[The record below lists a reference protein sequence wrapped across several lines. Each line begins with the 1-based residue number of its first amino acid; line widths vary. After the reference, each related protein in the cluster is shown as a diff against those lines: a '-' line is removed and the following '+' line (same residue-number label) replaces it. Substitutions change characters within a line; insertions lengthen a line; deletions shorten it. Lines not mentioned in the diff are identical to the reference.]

1 MPTSEEIAAAKIA
14 EEEKVAK
21 EVEEKAKHSKLR
33 ESDKEDLILEIDKQ
47 RKENKEWRLSFTDLE
62 KKFDVLNK
70 KNVDEEEKKKIEDG
84 KLQEVLADYKV
95 NNEKLKTE
103 NDKFHVMIDKKTEIS
118 IEKLTD
124 AQKTFYEGLNYFQKL
139 EFLDNVVETTQSL
152 PPDNRRQ
159 SQTSLES
166 QHEALMKKYTETGD
180 EEFYLKAN
188 VLEKQMLKKV

>member
-1 MPTSEEIAAAKIA
+1 MPTPEEIAAAKIA